1 MESITSML
9 GIWLLLAI
17 AIVVYVAYRLL
28 ADYRSPNPKRHPLY
42 PLVSAKGDPLFPP
55 KGDYFTW
62 ILYSAW
68 ALALLAL
75 GVCATLQAVGRTTP
89 EFLNVA
95 VSALLL
101 TAIGLLGLRL
111 IWRNWDTKK

>member
-1 MESITSML
+1 MESIASML

-17 AIVVYVAYRLL
+17 VIVVYVVYRLL
-28 ADYRSPNPKRHPLY
+28 TDYRSPNPKRHPLY

-68 ALALLAL
+68 VLALLAL
-75 GVCATLQAVGRTTP
+75 GLSAILQAIGRAIP
-89 EFLNVA
+89 GFLNVA
-95 VSALLL
+95 ASALLL
-101 TAIGLLGLRL
+101 TAIGLLGLCL
-111 IWRNWDTKK
+111 VWRNRDMKK